1 MVGVWRDGDWA
12 LSPELGDQRSERLV
26 GGRNRFP
33 PGTEMTGSLLKGPTV
48 KLQYPAVV
56 LFDDGNHVVVRAS
69 WAEPASRDLGFV
81 RLESGDVWTE
91 HYWRDRWYSVKEI
104 KGADGRLKGWYCDVV
119 RPSYLDEGRLVS
131 EDLELDLWVSADR
144 QTIIRL
150 DEEDFVSSGIAETD
164 PGAATEA
171 RRAMSQLEQLA
182 RQGFAAISVKDL
194 TPPHHKG

>member
-1 MVGVWRDGDWA
+1 
-12 LSPELGDQRSERLV
+12 
-26 GGRNRFP
+26 
-33 PGTEMTGSLLKGPTV
+33 MTVSLLKGPTV